1 MSGKSKGFTLIEV
14 IVAVG
19 LFAVVVAISLSFVL
33 SGSTVFNK
41 SADINHAARMAQYTL
56 DWFEDNMLYA
66 SKVTLKDSTA
76 TPGASPAVS
85 VRVVDTGADANKLLL
100 YKTPSG
106 PWDNLMG
113 QGFYENLRMGIYMT
127 QKSNRSIELKVDITN
142 NENKKIYTASKVFT
156 FSSNLIENGI
166 VDQRTNK
173 LTPYNMVVIE
183 SNIPAPAAK
192 PPVDDPDHR
201 YFYVTDGTN
210 YYRVCVKN
218 KANFMNIGDPIG
230 TIFYDTNTK
239 KYVVLHTWFVV
250 GFTADVNRTLKNQAA
265 NGNFRV
271 NGNKLQVYAGLAWRN
286 VKTDCAM

>member
-1 MSGKSKGFTLIEV
+1 MESTFKED
-14 IVAVG
+14 
-19 LFAVVVAISLSFVL
+19 
-33 SGSTVFNK
+33 GSITMDGMTVETME
-41 SADINHAARMAQYTL
+41 SR
-56 DWFEDNMLYA
+56 
-66 SKVTLKDSTA
+66 
-76 TPGASPAVS
+76 
-85 VRVVDTGADANKLLL
+85 
-100 YKTPSG
+100 
-106 PWDNLMG
+106 
-113 QGFYENLRMGIYMT
+113 LRGMEYNI
-127 QKSNRSIELKVDITN
+127 KSNRKKTRKVQEN

>member
-1 MSGKSKGFTLIEV
+1 MSGKNKGFTLIEV

-41 SADINHAARMAQYTL
+41 SANMNHAARMAQYTL

-85 VRVVDTGADANKLLL
+85 VRVVGTGSDANKLLL

-127 QKSNRSIELKVDITN
+127 QKSNRSIEFRVDITN
-142 NENKKIYTASKVFT
+142 NENKKIYTASKTFT

-166 VDQRTNK
+166 VDQRTSK

-183 SNIPAPAAK
+183 NNIPVPASK
-192 PPVDDPDHR
+192 PPADDPDHR

-210 YYRVCVKN
+210 YYRVCVK
-218 KANFMNIGDPIG
+218 KKNFMSLGDPFGSIY
-230 TIFYDTNTK
+230 YDSSK
-239 KYVVLHTWFVV
+239 KRYEVLHAWILV
-250 GFTADVNRTLKNQAA
+250 GITDPVNPIMDTKAK
-265 NGNFRV
+265 NGNFKLD
-271 NGNKLQVYAGLAWRN
+271 GNKLKVYGSGVWWT